1 MSIGLHLRQQRGGN
15 RIATGPRRQARIRQ
29 QHRRHL
35 GAGRAAKLLQSRFHP
50 HPLVHARSRSED
62 LGSRHLERAPTP
74 ASPVSVETS
83 LKRRAAA
90 HESWARTPNR
100 RARTAKATAAFL
112 EKFARQVDPDN
123 KLTPEERHRRAVS
136 ARRAYY
142 LRLSVKAAAARKAR
156 KAARG

>member
-1 MSIGLHLRQQRGGN
+1 M
-15 RIATGPRRQARIRQ
+15 PD
-29 QHRRHL
+29 
-35 GAGRAAKLLQSRFHP
+35 KP
-50 HPLVHARSRSED
+50 
-62 LGSRHLERAPTP
+62 
-74 ASPVSVETS
+74 PVSTETS

-112 EKFARQVDPDN
+112 DKFARQVDPEG
-123 KLTPEERHRRAVS
+123 KLAPEERHRRALS

-156 KAARG
+156 KAANQ